1 MEWLERISRVVRS
14 QINSLIKEEE
24 DPEKVLE
31 TAIVQIEQ
39 ELIAMRRALAEAIAI
54 NKSAQRQLAHYQNVA
69 DKWYERATMAIEKG
83 NEPLAREALI
93 NRQSYQ
99 TQAQEIENQ
108 LEQQNQV
115 VDKVKQDLRTLER
128 KYVET
133 KAKKSINVAR
143 LRSAI
148 ASQKLQEIVG
158 NPNSGSSTS
167 IFEQIESRI
176 LELEAESQITQSL
189 STDPL
194 EKQFMALETD
204 KIIDTEIVNL
214 KSKKLTSRQS
224 NQSSAASPSEIDGIN
239 AKLDQF

>member
-31 TAIVQIEQ
+31 TAIAQIEQ

-54 NKSAQRQLAHYQNVA
+54 NKSAQRQLTHHQKAA
-69 DKWYERATMAIEKG
+69 EKWYERATVAIEKG
-83 NEPLAREALI
+83 NDPLAREALI

-99 TQAQEIENQ
+99 IQAQEIKNQ

-115 VDKVKQDLRTLER
+115 VEKVKQDLRTLER
-128 KYVET
+128 KYAEA
-133 KAKKSINVAR
+133 KAKKSINIAR
-143 LRSAI
+143 LRSVI
-148 ASQKLQEIVG
+148 ASQRLQEIVG
-158 NPNSGSSTS
+158 NLNSGSSNS

-176 LELEAESQITQSL
+176 MELEAESQITQSL

-194 EKQFMALETD
+194 EKQFMDLERD

-214 KSKKLTSRQS
+214 KAKKLTSRQS
-224 NQSSAASPSEIDGIN
+224 KQSSVSPSEIDGIN
-239 AKLDQF
+239 AELDQF